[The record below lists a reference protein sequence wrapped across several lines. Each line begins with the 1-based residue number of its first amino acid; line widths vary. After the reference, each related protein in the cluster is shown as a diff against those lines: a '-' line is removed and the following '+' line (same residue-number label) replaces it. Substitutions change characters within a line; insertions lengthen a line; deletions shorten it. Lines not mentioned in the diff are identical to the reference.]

1 MIRIIIFILLLSS
14 FMNAGLIKKI
24 EVKEVDNKNTSFE
37 EIKKLKNFKEISSN
51 YYKET
56 NKTSFFKITFDKSKF
71 KEDYY
76 IIEIIKNN
84 FQILLDKDIN
94 HFMVDDTILLSQNK
108 HHFS

>member
-1 MIRIIIFILLLSS
+1 MIRIISFILLLSL

-56 NKTSFFKITFDKSKF
+56 NKTSFFKITFDKSK
-71 KEDYY
+71 
-76 IIEIIKNN
+76 
-84 FQILLDKDIN
+84 
-94 HFMVDDTILLSQNK
+94 
-108 HHFS
+108 